1 LSGFT
6 LRRCI
11 GSRAAAVLLCAAATM
26 LVACSAKEGAG
37 GGAGGSEQSP
47 AEVGAVTVRTRKLTV
62 TTELPGRT
70 SAYLIADVRPQVS
83 GIILKRLFV
92 DGAHV
97 QAGQPLYQLDPRP
110 YQAAYDSAAAALAK
124 AEANTFAARAK
135 ASRYEELIKKQL
147 VSQQDYE
154 DLIALLRQGEAD
166 VQAAKAN
173 LETARV
179 NLAYTRITAPISGQI
194 ESSAVT
200 PGALVTA
207 NQTTAL
213 TTVQQLNPIYVDV
226 TKSSAEVL
234 RLKRELASGQLNR
247 AGDKALVRL
256 LLEDGSEYAYQGT
269 LEFTGMM
276 VSEKTGSIAMR
287 ALMPNPHTELLPG
300 MYVRA
305 ILDEGVNDRAIV
317 VPQQGITRDTAG
329 NPTALVVNAQNKV
342 EQRAVQTGAA
352 IRDQWVV
359 SGGLAAGDKLIVQG
373 TQKVKVGDTVKVVM
387 LDGAEYA
394 GSVPGVG
401 TAPDVA
407 AAPKTTATP
416 RPPAAR

>member
-1 LSGFT
+1 
-6 LRRCI
+6 
-11 GSRAAAVLLCAAATM
+11 
-26 LVACSAKEGAG
+26 
-37 GGAGGSEQSP
+37 
-47 AEVGAVTVRTRKLTV
+47 
-62 TTELPGRT
+62 
-70 SAYLIADVRPQVS
+70 
-83 GIILKRLFV
+83 
-92 DGAHV
+92 
-97 QAGQPLYQLDPRP
+97 
-110 YQAAYDSAAAALAK
+110 
-124 AEANTFAARAK
+124 
-135 ASRYEELIKKQL
+135 
-147 VSQQDYE
+147 
-154 DLIALLRQGEAD
+154 
-166 VQAAKAN
+166 
-173 LETARV
+173 
-179 NLAYTRITAPISGQI
+179 
-194 ESSAVT
+194 
-200 PGALVTA
+200 
-207 NQTTAL
+207 L

>member
-1 LSGFT
+1 
-6 LRRCI
+6 
-11 GSRAAAVLLCAAATM
+11 M
-26 LVACSAKEGAG
+26 LVACSAKD
-37 GGAGGSEQSP
+37 GAGGSEPSL
-47 AEVGAVTVRTRKLTV
+47 AEVGAVTVRTQKLTV

-83 GIILKRLFV
+83 GIILKRLFA

-154 DLIALLRQGEAD
+154 DLIAVLRQGEAD

-247 AGDKALVRL
+247 AGNKALVRL

-317 VPQQGITRDTAG
+317 VPQQGISRDTAG

-394 GSVPGVG
+394 GNVPGAG

-407 AAPKTTATP
+407 AAPRTTAAP